1 MDLKTLTEIKL
12 GFSTKAVYSVAKG
25 MLGFLLLGNILYST
39 LSNEEW
45 EQNFNFFLK
54 SPSRK
59 FFDSRF
65 MKRLLLATLTLG
77 KVLKNY
83 VLICKWYARFIV
95 PT

>member
-45 EQNFNFFLK
+45 EQNFNFFFFEK
-54 SPSRK
+54 SIAK
-59 FFDSRF
+59 IF
-65 MKRLLLATLTLG
+65 
-77 KVLKNY
+77 
-83 VLICKWYARFIV
+83 
-95 PT
+95 

>member
-45 EQNFNFFLK
+45 EQNF
-54 SPSRK
+54 
-59 FFDSRF
+59 
-65 MKRLLLATLTLG
+65 G
-77 KVLKNY
+77 KV
-83 VLICKWYARFIV
+83 F
-95 PT
+95 